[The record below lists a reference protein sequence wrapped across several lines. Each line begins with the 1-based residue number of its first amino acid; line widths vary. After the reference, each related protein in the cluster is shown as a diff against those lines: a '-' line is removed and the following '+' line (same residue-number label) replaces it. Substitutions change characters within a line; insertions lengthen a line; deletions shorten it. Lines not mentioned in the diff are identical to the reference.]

1 MSFVTWLALPVV
13 VTLIASLIMLM
24 VSRRPRTD
32 THDDIESFARFRGA
46 LARNAAMSR
55 WAVEPEPAPEPAPE
69 RPRPEP
75 AARDH

>member
-24 VSRRPRTD
+24 VSRPSRTD

-46 LARNAAMSR
+46 LARNATMSP
-55 WAVEPEPAPEPAPE
+55 WTAAEPE
-69 RPRPEP
+69 RPRAEP
-75 AARDH
+75 ASRDR